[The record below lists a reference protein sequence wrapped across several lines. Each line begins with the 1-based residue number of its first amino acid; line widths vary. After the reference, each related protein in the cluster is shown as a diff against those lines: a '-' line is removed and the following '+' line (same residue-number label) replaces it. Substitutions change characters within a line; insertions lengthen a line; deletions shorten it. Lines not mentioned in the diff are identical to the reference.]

1 MKSQYILLICCI
13 FLSSGWKAQINS
25 TYLSH
30 NNVSVFLSDAGT
42 YFYNYDASEP
52 GYEVPKGFEIRPIY
66 LSQFWFGG
74 KDANDSIHLVIGGY
88 PGYGSDVFNGPAS
101 APFSYDTPTY
111 QTQWGNSMWSI
122 CQSEIDQF
130 KNWWACE
137 NGLISAGC
145 NSIILTPEI
154 EMKINSWPAHG
165 DVSIGQSYWLAP
177 FFDYNADGNYNPIDG
192 DYPLIKGCC
201 ATYMIQNDMAN
212 FHIYSGTDPIG
223 LELHMMF
230 YQYHTSDYLDNA
242 TFIDVT
248 AINRGNTSYPD
259 FAHGIMVD
267 ADLGSYIDDF
277 MGCDTTKNIMYFY
290 NGDNQDETFMDGYGL
305 NPPALGIVGLEEQ
318 FTTSAPYIAG
328 GSASG
333 NVTLE
338 TWDILQGLQ
347 SYGAPWLDTQGLP
360 TKFVYSGNPTDTT
373 AWSEITSLNNAGDR
387 RGIAATA
394 IQNFEPGDTIT
405 QTYAIIYV
413 RNGNHLE
420 NANQIID
427 LAADVKTFYDTQSH
441 IACQSNG
448 IWNTQ
453 ELSSLDFLITPN
465 PTLGLIHIS
474 AAEQHIQKVQLLNA
488 QGKKVFEID
497 TKTYD
502 TITLDLSKYP
512 KGIYF
517 IDLQTDKG
525 SAIEKLVLE

>member
-13 FLSSGWKAQINS
+13 FLSSSWKAQINS

-30 NNVSVFLSDAGT
+30 NNVSVYLSDAGT
-42 YFYNYDASEP
+42 YFYNYDALEP
-52 GYEVPKGFEIRPIY
+52 GYEVPKGFDIRPIY
-66 LSQFWFGG
+66 LAQFWFGG
-74 KDANDSIHLVIGGY
+74 KDNNDSINLITGGY

-101 APFSYDTPTY
+101 APFTYDTPSY
-111 QTQWGNSMWSI
+111 EAQWGNSMWSI

-145 NSIILTPEI
+145 NSIILTPEV

-223 LELHMMF
+223 LELHLMF
-230 YQYHTSDYLDNA
+230 YQYHTSDYLDDA
-242 TFIDVT
+242 TFVDIT

-277 MGCDTTKNIMYFY
+277 IGCDTTKNIMYFY
-290 NGDNQDETFMDGYGL
+290 NGDNQDETFMDGYGP
-305 NPPALGIVGLEEQ
+305 NPPALGIVGLREQ
-318 FTTSAPYIAG
+318 FTTSAPYIPG

-333 NVTLE
+333 NVTFE

-373 AWSEITSLNNAGDR
+373 AWSEITSLNNPGDR

-427 LAADVKTFYDTQSH
+427 LADDVQTFYDTQSN

-448 IWNTQ
+448 TWNTQ
-453 ELSSLDFLITPN
+453 ELSSPTFVISPN
-465 PTLGLIHIS
+465 PAHGLIQIS
-474 AAEQHIQKVQLLNA
+474 AAGQQIQKVQLLNT
-488 QGKKVFEID
+488 QGKKVFEIN
-497 TKTYD
+497 TKTNN
-502 TITLDLSKYP
+502 TITLDLSKYQ
-512 KGIYF
+512 KGVYF

-525 SAIEKLVLE
+525 SALEKLVLE